1 VTEQP
6 QRGGAWDFPGR
17 VHPEHAPRRNREADP
32 GEVVWA
38 WVPYEEDPTLGKD
51 RPLIIIGRDV
61 ASHDTLVGL
70 MLTSKDHGHDPTWF
84 AIGAGPWDPEH
95 RPSWVRLDRPLAV
108 SSHAVRR
115 EGASMPKDVF
125 LAVVERAA
133 AAPRHRPRHPVPTS
147 TSGRQPTAIRHGLL
161 RRLVNLLRRH

>member
-6 QRGGAWDFPGR
+6 QRGGAWDFAGR
-17 VHPEHAPRRNREADP
+17 LLPEYSPRRDGDPDP
-32 GEVVWA
+32 GEIVWA
-38 WVPYEEDPTLGKD
+38 WVPYEEDPHVGKD

-61 ASHDTLVGL
+61 ADHATLVGL
-70 MLTSKDHGHDPTWF
+70 MLSSKDHDHERTWH

-108 SSHAVRR
+108 RSDAVRR

-133 AAPRHRPRHPVPTS
+133 AAPRHVPRPAS
-147 TSGRQPTAIRHGLL
+147 TVSSRGSATPRQGLFTRLMTRL
-161 RRLVNLLRRH
+161 RRR